1 MKDPVCGMEVT
12 EQDIGHTRRGQR
24 FHFCCV
30 NCRDRFVKS
39 PQTYLE
45 GSTPAAQSGVYLC
58 PMHPVIIQKSPGACP
73 ICGMALE
80 PKVPALTDGPDPEL
94 IDMTRRLWFGA
105 VLTLPLLILA
115 MGPMMGA
122 SAGPPYLQ
130 WLLASPVVV
139 WCGWPFLVRMAQSLR
154 TRTPNM
160 FTLIGIGTL
169 VAWVYSSVAV
179 FAPALFPAGFRH
191 RDGKIDL
198 YFESAAVIVVLV
210 LLGQVLELKARSK
223 TSGAL
228 RALLQLAP
236 TTARRLEP
244 EGEREVPLEEL
255 RAGDTLRVRPGEKI
269 PADGHVM
276 EGETEI
282 DEAMLTGEPMPIGK
296 HSGDS
301 VSAGTLNGSGS
312 FVMRAEKV
320 GQETT
325 LAAIVDMVGEAQR
338 TRAPIQGL
346 ADRVA
351 SFFVPGVLLAAVTTF
366 LVWAVWGPKPSLAY
380 AVVNAVSVLII
391 ACPCALG
398 LATPMS
404 IMVATGRGAQEGV
417 LIKNAAALES
427 LANVDSLVLDKTG
440 TLTEGRPEVI
450 GFQAF
455 GMDAR
460 QVLALAAGLEQGSE
474 HPLAAAVSGY
484 ASKQGVPPSDVIS
497 IKSRPGR
504 GVEGI
509 LEGSPVAMGNGAM
522 MDELGIESSP
532 EGGAILIVRAGTVI
546 GSLQVADRVKETA
559 LSAVE
564 DLRTLGFELFM
575 VTGDSNVAAARV
587 AEELGI
593 EKYRAGVFPQDK
605 QAFVKE
611 LQGKGKV
618 VAMAGDGINDAPAL
632 SQADV
637 GVAVGAGAGV
647 TVESAGITLPSG
659 DPATLVRAVRL
670 ARSTLRNVKQNLFFA
685 FIYNALGIPIA
696 AGVLYPLTGV
706 LLNPMIAAAAMS
718 FSSVTVIANSLRL
731 RH

>member
-1 MKDPVCGMEVT
+1 
-12 EQDIGHTRRGQR
+12 
-24 FHFCCV
+24 
-30 NCRDRFVKS
+30 
-39 PQTYLE
+39 
-45 GSTPAAQSGVYLC
+45 
-58 PMHPVIIQKSPGACP
+58 
-73 ICGMALE
+73 MALE

-484 ASKQGVPPSDVIS
+484 ASNQGVPPSDVIS